1 MKKLKYIIP
10 LLSLLILFSCKD
22 DNGTDPVDDQTT
34 ASSYY
39 PGGVGTT
46 LSYAIDTV
54 NASTQNYE
62 QFGSRNSTFESASGD
77 YLLQRNN
84 NDFGGA
90 QFTSSALFRRTD
102 AGVYFQVDTS
112 GFTGIADSLSE
123 SIGVSID
130 INSDEEINI
139 LSAPLFEGKTWKAFE
154 INISFTQVISIT
166 VPVIEVNA
174 AYEGSEE
181 MFVRA
186 RNENLTVQKIKYTL
200 NIIDEEALNIG
211 NINNPPT
218 EVYTANAW
226 FAAGTGLVKV
236 EGNSVVLDAIRGTTA
251 DLDFSNTQVRESLVS
266 VDLQ

>member
-10 LLSLLILFSCKD
+10 FLSLLILFSCKD
-22 DNGTDPVDDQTT
+22 DNGTDPIEDETS

-46 LSYAIDTV
+46 LNYSIDTV
-54 NASTQNYE
+54 NASTQGYE
-62 QFGSRNSTFESASGD
+62 QFGSRNSTFESASGE
-77 YLLQRNN
+77 YMLQKNN
-84 NDFGGA
+84 NNFGGS
-90 QFTSSALFRRTD
+90 QFTSSALFRKTD

-123 SIGVSID
+123 ALGIAID

-139 LSAPLFEGKTWKAFE
+139 FSAPLFEGKTWKAFE
-154 INISFTQVISIT
+154 INISFTQVFSIT
-166 VPVIEVNA
+166 IPVIEVNA
-174 AYEGSEE
+174 SYEGSEE
-181 MFVRA
+181 MFVQA
-186 RNENLTVQKIKYTL
+186 RNENVSVQKIKYTL
-200 NIIDEEALNIG
+200 NVIDEESLDIT

-226 FAAGTGLVKV
+226 YASGTGLVKI

-266 VDLQ
+266 VDLK